1 MPTHPLPW
9 VEEWVTR
16 FVLDESN
23 ASQVDA
29 WVERTA
35 QKILEEIPELASRPG
50 LPDEI
55 EEAIREHW
63 ICFLGQLTQPRM
75 AFTLVPAAVHIARG
89 SAQTSLPLDTLNRMY
104 RIAQQSTWSYTTEL
118 IAEIDDARS
127 ERADLLIFLWE
138 RASGWIDRSINE
150 TSRVYHEARRRI
162 EIGRNARW
170 METVSRVLDG
180 EVLDSRWLS
189 SELGGYPVSGYHTA
203 FVLAAGEEQ
212 DAVESL
218 EESCRHLA
226 ADAGLRPPLVVR
238 PGGRQAWMW
247 ASTSRQLP
255 PDAELALSNSP
266 AGDLRVIVGPSRPG
280 LAGFASSHRQARR
293 TLDIVHPDKRGVFLY
308 ADHEALVLLGCNQEV
323 DDFVRRTLGGLGGP
337 SEHEASLRET
347 VATYLALGGSVDRTA
362 TDLSVHRNTIRYRLQ
377 KATSLLGRD
386 LAPTSSEV
394 ALALRHL
401 ELSHDG
407 QLAH

>member
-1 MPTHPLPW
+1 MSTHPLPW

-50 LPDEI
+50 LPNEI

-63 ICFLGQLTQPRM
+63 ICFLGQLTQPRIT
-75 AFTLVPAAVHIARG
+75 FTLVPAAVHIARG

-127 ERADLLIFLWE
+127 ERTELLIFLWE
-138 RASGWIDRSINE
+138 RASEWIDRSVNE
-150 TSRVYHEARRRI
+150 TSRVYHEARRRM

-170 METVSRVLDG
+170 IDTVSRVLDG
-180 EVLDSRWLS
+180 EVLDSRWVS
-189 SELGGYPVSGYHTA
+189 SELGGYPMSSYHTA
-203 FVLAAGEEQ
+203 FVLAAGKEQ

-218 EESCRHLA
+218 EESCRQLA
-226 ADAGLRPPLVVR
+226 AGAGLRTPLVVR

-247 ASTSRQLP
+247 ASTSRLLP
-255 PDAELALSNSP
+255 PNAELALSNSP
-266 AGDLRVIVGPSRPG
+266 AGDLRVVVGPSRPG
-280 LAGFASSHRQARR
+280 LSGFASSHHQARR
-293 TLDIVHPDKRGVFLY
+293 TLDVVHHDKRGVFLY

-337 SEHEASLRET
+337 SDHEAGLRQT
-347 VATYLALGGSVDRTA
+347 VARFLALGGSVDRTA
-362 TDLSVHRNTIRYRLQ
+362 TELSVHRNTIRYRLQ
-377 KATSLLGRD
+377 KAKTLLGRD
-386 LAPTSSEV
+386 LAITSSDV

-407 QLAH
+407 QLTQ